1 MDLLC
6 LGCSGFVGSAVRKR
20 LLASGHSLLLV
31 SRNPPQDPQKQ
42 ESWVSFESDWMDHL
56 IRVDGV
62 VNFAGEPIAG
72 GLWTANRRRAI
83 QESRAGICRK
93 IVDRLGHM
101 DQVPKIW
108 INASAV
114 GYYGDR
120 GEEELA
126 EDSAS
131 GSGFLAHVCQDW
143 EAEVARSAVLGVR
156 EVRLRLGAVL
166 DANGGILRSLA
177 PLYRHGFGG
186 TLGTGRQYFPWIS
199 LEDVANVVDFTLQYP
214 IRGPVNVVSPR
225 TGTQME
231 FATAFAEVFGKK
243 RGMSAPAWLLRLL
256 PGQMHEI
263 LLYGQRAKPVQ
274 LQKFG
279 FQFRK
284 PDWKQVLAGL
294 S

>member
-56 IRVDGV
+56 IRVDGI
-62 VNFAGEPIAG
+62 VNFAGEPIGG

-120 GEEELA
+120 GEEELTEESTA
-126 EDSAS
+126 
-131 GSGFLAHVCQDW
+131 GSGFLAQVCQDW
-143 EAEVARSAVLGVR
+143 EAEVARSATLGIR
-156 EVRLRLGAVL
+156 EVRLRLGVVL
-166 DANGGILRSLA
+166 NPNGGILRSLA
-177 PLYRHGFGG
+177 PIYRYGFGG
-186 TLGTGRQYFPWIS
+186 ALGTGMQYFPWIS
-199 LEDVANVVDFTLQYP
+199 LEDVANVVDFSLQYP
-214 IRGPVNVVSPR
+214 IRGPVNVVSPTMGR
-225 TGTQME
+225 QIE
-231 FATAFAEVFGKK
+231 FATVLAEHFGKK
-243 RGMSAPAWLLRLL
+243 RGMSIPAWFLHLL

-284 PDWKQVLAGL
+284 ANWKQVLAGL